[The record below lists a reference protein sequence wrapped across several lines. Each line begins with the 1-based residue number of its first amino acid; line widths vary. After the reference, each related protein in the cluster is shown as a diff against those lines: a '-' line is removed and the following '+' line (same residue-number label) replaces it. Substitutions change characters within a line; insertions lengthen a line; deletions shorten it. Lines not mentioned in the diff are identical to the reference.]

1 MMKMDDGFG
10 NGTIRACSIKPIL
23 SWAWFAPPPIP
34 EAFPINPTPLNLHK
48 RFLTGG
54 FLQTEVSDAPRTTS
68 ASTCHS
74 LWGASGFLLPMNLM
88 CSVNNVHY
96 TLKPTSTYSGALDTL
111 KLQLNRV
118 LRSYLGGAVGS
129 VVYKFR

>member
-23 SWAWFAPPPIP
+23 PWAWFAPPPIP
-34 EAFPINPTPLNLHK
+34 EAFPINPTPFNLHK

-54 FLQTEVSDAPRTTS
+54 FLQTAVSDAPRTTP

-74 LWGASGFLLPMNLM
+74 LWGASGFLLPMKPM
-88 CSVNNVHY
+88 C
-96 TLKPTSTYSGALDTL
+96 
-111 KLQLNRV
+111 
-118 LRSYLGGAVGS
+118 
-129 VVYKFR
+129 VVYIKTHKHLLWHSRYVKTPAKSRVALVFGWGCWKRSV